1 MLYPA
6 ELRARDGFPDIRLA
20 GKVYPMG
27 CRRRPQF
34 AAAGSQPNSALGA
47 RAAAVVVANRA
58 SPSTAF
64 FPSGAGSCAMS
75 NEAGEPG
82 QSVTAATPGTRD
94 RVHGLLIVPCTDWTL
109 GRRQAWAFIKF
120 ERG

>member
-1 MLYPA
+1 
-6 ELRARDGFPDIRLA
+6 
-20 GKVYPMG
+20 MG
-27 CRRRPQF
+27 YRRRPQF

-82 QSVTAATPGTRD
+82 QSVTAATPRHARQGTWAVDCAMHRLD
-94 RVHGLLIVPCTDWTL
+94 SPSTAGL
-109 GRRQAWAFIKF
+109 AFIKF